1 MGYGSEKLCYCS
13 SYNEQGEISACELV
27 RNNGYTYYNVFNFS
41 HSHDEQSNSYNISS
55 FINNN
60 NNNNSS
66 RFDSRI
72 LENVDNLAPEKKKC
86 TICLE
91 NFEKLNKIINLSCL
105 HMFHDECI
113 KKWLKNNNYCPICKN
128 EI

>member
-13 SYNEQGEISACELV
+13 SYNEQGEISARELV
-27 RNNGYTYYNVFNFS
+27 DSISLYHSRNNRYAYYNVFNFS

-60 NNNNSS
+60 NNYNIS

-72 LENVDNLAPEKKKC
+72 LENVDNLAPEKKNV
-86 TICLE
+86 L
-91 NFEKLNKIINLSCL
+91 FV
-105 HMFHDECI
+105 
-113 KKWLKNNNYCPICKN
+113 
-128 EI
+128 